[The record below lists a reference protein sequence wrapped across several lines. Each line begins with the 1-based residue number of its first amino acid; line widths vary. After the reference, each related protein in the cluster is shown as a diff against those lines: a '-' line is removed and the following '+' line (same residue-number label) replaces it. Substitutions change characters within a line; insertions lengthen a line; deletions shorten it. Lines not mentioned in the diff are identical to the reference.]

1 MVDYILKRSRRK
13 TVALHVTKDARLEVR
28 APYHLPKKEIDNIVS
43 TKERWINE
51 HLQKRILINMKK
63 SSFSLNYGDSI
74 LLMGK
79 EYVIEEV
86 DGDRIRY
93 DNRSFKVPSGLSS
106 DLIKQNII
114 RLYKTI
120 AENVLT
126 EKTALFMEQMNVE
139 ASAVKINSAKT
150 RWGSCSSQ
158 KSINYSWRLIMASDD
173 IIDYV
178 VVHELAHIIEPN
190 HSDRFWSIVE
200 EIIPDY
206 RERHFELGQLQ
217 ERISAE
223 DWD

>member
-93 DNRSFKVPSGLSS
+93 DNRSFKIPSGLSS

-158 KSINYSWRLIMASDD
+158 KSINYSWRLIMASEE

-206 RERHFELGQLQ
+206 REKHFELGQLQ
-217 ERISAE
+217 ERISTE

>member
-28 APYHLPKKEIDNIVS
+28 APYHLPKKEIDNIIN

-51 HLQKRILINMKK
+51 HLQKRIWINMKK

-93 DNRSFKVPSGLSS
+93 DNRSFKVPAGLSS

-120 AENVLT
+120 AESVLT
-126 EKTALFMEQMNVE
+126 EKTSLFMEKMNVE
-139 ASAVKINSAKT
+139 AAAIKINSAKT

-158 KSINYSWRLIMASDD
+158 NSINYSWRLIMASDD

-200 EIIPDY
+200 QIIPDY
-206 RERHFELGQLQ
+206 RERHFELRQLQ
-217 ERISAE
+217 ERISTE